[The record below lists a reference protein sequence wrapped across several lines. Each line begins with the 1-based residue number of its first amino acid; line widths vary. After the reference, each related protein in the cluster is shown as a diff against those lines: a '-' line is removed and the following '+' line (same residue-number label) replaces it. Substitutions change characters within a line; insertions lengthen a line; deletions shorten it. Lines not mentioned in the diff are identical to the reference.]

1 MGSAIATVSVQ
12 SPEQVKNALQ
22 NITNKRTPQSVVY
35 LQTIQHVDT
44 SNVSA
49 YPTHTATMR
58 NPKMAAGRYEDGGKV
73 GPLGPSTPS
82 VRPCLCIFRYGERIR
97 RRNPLNPTGDGTNE
111 REIRCGLFQIRRK
124 QRSLYNEYPSSDH
137 ALDGQKV
144 PF

>member
-12 SPEQVKNALQ
+12 SPEQVKHALQ

-58 NPKMAAGRYEDGGKV
+58 NPKMAAGRYEEGGKV

-82 VRPCLCIFRYGERIR
+82 VPAFAFSDMGNAFAAEILSIRPEMERTNGKFVVVCFR
-97 RRNPLNPTGDGTNE
+97 
-111 REIRCGLFQIRRK
+111 
-124 QRSLYNEYPSSDH
+124 
-137 ALDGQKV
+137 
-144 PF
+144 